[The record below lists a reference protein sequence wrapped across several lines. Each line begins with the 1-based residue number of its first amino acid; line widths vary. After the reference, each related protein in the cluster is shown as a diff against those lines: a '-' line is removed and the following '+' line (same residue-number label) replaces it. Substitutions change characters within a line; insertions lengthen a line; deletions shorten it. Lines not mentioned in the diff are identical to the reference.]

1 MAKMLLIVVFIL
13 GLAVFGFSQKLT
25 SEDTKATVYITT
37 TDIKVRESPPSKG
50 LILISG
56 PGKVTFDLKKDAQ
69 VIVLEKRV
77 IESVLSKTIWIKIR
91 VLDSKQEGWIY
102 WGDDDEKSVN
112 LKLKGVQ

>member
-1 MAKMLLIVVFIL
+1 MAKKLLIVIFIL
-13 GLAVFGFSQKLT
+13 GLAVNGFSQQVT
-25 SEDTKATVYITT
+25 SEDTKTTVYITA

-91 VLDSKQEGWIY
+91 ALDSKEEGWIY

-112 LKLKGVQ
+112 LTLKGAK